1 MYVFHQIWENS
12 SHSFLKCFKIFF
24 SLFFVLF
31 WTSITCMLTSIFFLF
46 FFFLDWIILIFVKQI
61 HWVFY
66 LLPTKVT
73 LKNIANIVT
82 FSLTF
87 FLSL

>member
-1 MYVFHQIWENS
+1 MHVNFD
-12 SHSFLKCFKIFF
+12 LF
-24 SLFFVLF
+24 SG
-31 WTSITCMLTSIFFLF
+31 